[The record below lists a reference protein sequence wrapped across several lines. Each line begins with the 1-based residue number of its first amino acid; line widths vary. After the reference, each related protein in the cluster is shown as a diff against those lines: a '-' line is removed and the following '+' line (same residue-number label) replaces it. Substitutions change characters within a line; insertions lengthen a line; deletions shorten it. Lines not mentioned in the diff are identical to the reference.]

1 MIETSRVTGVEQL
14 RQRSNGLK
22 NHEVT
27 VSAEQEL
34 MEINSHLEQ
43 TALWAQEMAS
53 NAAMSNAAKSEFL
66 ASMSHE
72 LRTLMNGV
80 IGMIDLQLDTELHSE
95 QREFADT
102 ARHSAECLL
111 TILNDV
117 LDFSKIE
124 AGKMTIE
131 PIPFDLN
138 VAIEEVAGI
147 QAAKAE
153 EKYLDL
159 IVRFAPDV
167 PNRVIGDS
175 GRIRQVVINLL
186 SNAVKFTEKGHVL
199 INLELKDLY
208 IEPRSNTETALIY
221 ISVEDTG
228 IGIAEDKLESVFD
241 HFTQGDV
248 STTRQYGRTGLG
260 LSISRQLM
268 GLMDGRIGVESEE
281 GKGSKFWVELPF
293 PIDPESEPLPMA
305 ELKDVRVLVVDDNYG
320 NRHVMKEQLSHW
332 TIGCECVADSDEA
345 LRVLREA
352 ARTAN
357 PYQIAIFDHHMPVM
371 NGEML
376 GQSIKKIPDLKDTA
390 LVMLISVGQRGEA
403 ACFKEIGFSAYL
415 VKPLRRLQL
424 KEILSTVWG
433 GVQQRLNSPM
443 VTRHTLA
450 ESTSDGQGNSTCRDT
465 GHVAHVLVAD
475 DNIVNQKAASR
486 NLEKLGCKVEL
497 VDNGQEALD
506 AVMKN
511 SYDLVFMD
519 CQMPVLDGLDA
530 TRAIRSQ
537 VPGGD
542 KLRIVAMTAN
552 ALQGDRGKCLDAGA
566 DDFITK
572 PDR

>member
-1 MIETSRVTGVEQL
+1 MIETSTVTRVEQL

-72 LRTLMNGV
+72 LRTLMNVV
-80 IGMIDLQLDTELHSE
+80 IGMIDLLLDTELHSE

-102 ARHSAECLL
+102 ARHSAERLL
-111 TILNDV
+111 TILNDM

-159 IVRFAPDV
+159 IVRCAPDV

-241 HFTQGDV
+241 
-248 STTRQYGRTGLG
+248 
-260 LSISRQLM
+260 
-268 GLMDGRIGVESEE
+268 
-281 GKGSKFWVELPF
+281 
-293 PIDPESEPLPMA
+293 
-305 ELKDVRVLVVDDNYG
+305 
-320 NRHVMKEQLSHW
+320 
-332 TIGCECVADSDEA
+332 
-345 LRVLREA
+345 
-352 ARTAN
+352 
-357 PYQIAIFDHHMPVM
+357 
-371 NGEML
+371 
-376 GQSIKKIPDLKDTA
+376 
-390 LVMLISVGQRGEA
+390 
-403 ACFKEIGFSAYL
+403 
-415 VKPLRRLQL
+415 
-424 KEILSTVWG
+424 
-433 GVQQRLNSPM
+433 
-443 VTRHTLA
+443 
-450 ESTSDGQGNSTCRDT
+450 
-465 GHVAHVLVAD
+465 
-475 DNIVNQKAASR
+475 
-486 NLEKLGCKVEL
+486 
-497 VDNGQEALD
+497 
-506 AVMKN
+506 
-511 SYDLVFMD
+511 
-519 CQMPVLDGLDA
+519 
-530 TRAIRSQ
+530 
-537 VPGGD
+537 
-542 KLRIVAMTAN
+542 
-552 ALQGDRGKCLDAGA
+552 
-566 DDFITK
+566 
-572 PDR
+572 